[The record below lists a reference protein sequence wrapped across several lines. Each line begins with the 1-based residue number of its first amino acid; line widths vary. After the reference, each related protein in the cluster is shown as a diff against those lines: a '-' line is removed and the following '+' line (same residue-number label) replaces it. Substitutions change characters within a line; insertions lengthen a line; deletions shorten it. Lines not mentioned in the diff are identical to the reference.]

1 MDCCHLLPDSVDM
14 GLIMVDGEGRIRLW
28 NRWIEERSGR
38 LASQVCGVTLAEAFG
53 SHVDPR
59 IALVVREALDFGW
72 SARLSHALHPMP
84 LPLYPP
90 GGGRVERMK
99 QSIDITPVQGE
110 GGPRCLLQVRDV
122 TETVRREALLKQQSR
137 QLRLDLLRLSQAQVE
152 LQRSEMRFRELARQA
167 PAGLFEADAEACCTF
182 LNERCEQILGYSLEN
197 VAGTPWINLLPVSEQ
212 ARVRAIWCLAVA
224 SATRFAEEFRYVG
237 PDGENRWIRA
247 EAGPQRD
254 GNDRISGF
262 VGTLLDVTEF
272 HERATRNEFR
282 ANHDGLTS
290 LLNRDRFERHL
301 RAAIS
306 GAREVADRM
315 ALLFIDLNDFKGIN
329 DTHGH
334 HAGDTVLKTIAA
346 RVRRVLRSEDIVARY
361 GGDEFAVLLNGTGDP
376 ETLDAILFKLHQAVG
391 LPINLGHCHVRVGC
405 AIGVSIYP
413 DHGSDPLS
421 LLTHA
426 DKAMYAAKRARYAKN
441 DPIAHPSAQI

>member
-1 MDCCHLLPDSVDM
+1 MDCCHLLPDSVDI
-14 GLIMVDGEGRIRLW
+14 GLILLGNEGRILLW
-28 NRWIEERSGR
+28 NRWIEERAGLS
-38 LASQVCGVTLAEAFG
+38 ASQVRGATLDEAFG
-53 SHVDPR
+53 PHVDPR
-59 IALVVREALDFGW
+59 VALVVREALDFGW

-90 GGGRVERMK
+90 GSGQGERMK
-99 QSIDITPVQGE
+99 QSIDITPVAADGHHH
-110 GGPRCLLQVRDV
+110 CLLQVRDV

-137 QLRLDLLRLSQAQVE
+137 QLRLDLQRLSRAQVE

-167 PAGLFEADAEACCTF
+167 PAGLFEADAQACCTF
-182 LNERCEQILGYSLEN
+182 LNERCEQILGHNLEQ
-197 VAGTPWINLLPVSEQ
+197 VAGTPWIDLLPSSEQ
-212 ARVRAIWCLAVA
+212 ARVRANWSLAVE
-224 SATRFAEEFRYVG
+224 SATRFAEEFRYTH
-237 PDGENRWIRA
+237 PDGESRWMRA

-254 GNDRISGF
+254 ENERISGF
-262 VGTLLDVTEF
+262 IGTILDVTEF

-306 GAREVADRM
+306 GAREVADRL
-315 ALLFIDLNDFKGIN
+315 ALLFIDLDDFKGIN

-346 RVRRVLRSEDIVARY
+346 RVRRVLRSEDRVARY
-361 GGDEFAVLLNGTGDP
+361 GGDEFAVLIAGTGDA
-376 ETLDAILFKLHQAVG
+376 ETLDAILFKVHQAVG

-405 AIGVSIYP
+405 SIGVSVYP
-413 DHGSDPLS
+413 DHGNDPLS

-426 DKAMYAAKRARYAKN
+426 DKAMYAAKRARCARP
-441 DPIAHPSAQI
+441 DHTSSSA

>member
-14 GLIMVDGEGRIRLW
+14 GLIVVDGEGRIRLW
-28 NRWIEERSGR
+28 NRWIEERAGI
-38 LASQVCGVTLAEAFG
+38 LASQVCGVTLGEAFG
-53 SHVDPR
+53 PHVDPR
-59 IALVVREALDFGW
+59 VALVVREALDFGW

-90 GGGRVERMK
+90 GAGRGERMK
-99 QSIDITPVQGE
+99 QSLDITPVPGD
-110 GGPRCLLQVRDV
+110 GGPRCLIQVRDV

-137 QLRLDLLRLSQAQVE
+137 QLRLDLQRLSRAQVE

-167 PAGLFEADAEACCTF
+167 PAGLFEADANACCTF
-182 LNERCEQILGYSLEN
+182 LNARCEQILGHSLEN
-197 VAGTPWINLLPVSEQ
+197 AAGTPWINLLPTSEQ
-212 ARVRAIWCLAVA
+212 ARVRAIWCLAVE
-224 SATRFAEEFRYVG
+224 SATRFAEEFRYVS

-247 EAGPQRD
+247 EAGPLRD
-254 GNDRISGF
+254 ERDRISGF
-262 VGTLLDVTEF
+262 IGTLLDVTEF

-315 ALLFIDLNDFKGIN
+315 ALLFIDLDDFKGIN

-334 HAGDTVLKTIAA
+334 HAGDTVLKTVAT
-346 RVRRVLRSEDIVARY
+346 RVRRVLRSEDTVARY

-405 AIGVSIYP
+405 SIGVSIYP
-413 DHGSDPLS
+413 DHGSDPLT

-426 DKAMYAAKRARYAKN
+426 DKAMYAAKRAHCAR
-441 DPIAHPSAQI
+441 DQILHTPSQV